1 MTSQRFS
8 SAALFAL
15 ALAIALV
22 LAPRTIA
29 NAQSQ
34 QAASGR
40 GLEGTW
46 RVEVTLRD
54 CNTGAPLGS
63 PFRSLLSFARGGT
76 MTETTARFSPAL
88 RGPGHGIWQQIQRST
103 FSSTLEAFLY
113 NPAGVWIEWQRLTQT
128 IEIGDDPNTWTANAH
143 NEIFDT
149 NDNLV
154 IAAVPLLSDTH
165 VPRQRKWDTVRPEVR
180 LTRFSSPENGSRWRR
195 QRGPASPHLAGW
207 GAGAG
212 SLLRRP

>member
-1 MTSQRFS
+1 MTSQRLS
-8 SAALFAL
+8 SAGLFAL

-34 QAASGR
+34 EAASGR

-88 RGPGHGIWQQIQRST
+88 RGPGHGIWQQIQGST

-149 NDNLV
+149 NDNLLV
-154 IAAVPLLSDTH
+154 SGCSTAVGHRID
-165 VPRQRKWDTVRPEVR
+165 
-180 LTRFSSPENGSRWRR
+180 
-195 QRGPASPHLAGW
+195 
-207 GAGAG
+207 
-212 SLLRRP
+212 

>member
-8 SAALFAL
+8 SAGLFAL

-40 GLEGTW
+40 GLGGTW

-88 RGPGHGIWQQIQRST
+88 RGPGQGYSDVTIRVAKGDRNKDST
-103 FSSTLEAFLY
+103 
-113 NPAGVWIEWQRLTQT
+113 AGLFVWR
-128 IEIGDDPNTWTANAH
+128 A
-143 NEIFDT
+143 
-149 NDNLV
+149 
-154 IAAVPLLSDTH
+154 
-165 VPRQRKWDTVRPEVR
+165 
-180 LTRFSSPENGSRWRR
+180 
-195 QRGPASPHLAGW
+195 
-207 GAGAG
+207 
-212 SLLRRP
+212 

>member
-1 MTSQRFS
+1 MTLQRFG
-8 SAALFAL
+8 SAGLVAL
-15 ALAIALV
+15 ALTTALV
-22 LAPRTIA
+22 VIPRTIA
-29 NAQSQ
+29 SPQSE

-54 CNTGAPLGS
+54 CNTGAALRS

-76 MTETTARFSPAL
+76 MTETTARVSPAL
-88 RGPGHGIWQQIQRST
+88 RGPGHGIWQQIQGST

-113 NPAGVWIEWQRLTQT
+113 NSAGVWMAWQRLTQT

-149 NDNLV
+149 NDNLLV
-154 IAAVPLLSDTH
+154 SGCSTAVGHRID
-165 VPRQRKWDTVRPEVR
+165 
-180 LTRFSSPENGSRWRR
+180 
-195 QRGPASPHLAGW
+195 
-207 GAGAG
+207 
-212 SLLRRP
+212 

>member
-1 MTSQRFS
+1 MTSQRFGS
-8 SAALFAL
+8 VGLVAL
-15 ALAIALV
+15 ALTMV
-22 LAPRTIA
+22 LAVAPGKVA

-54 CNTGAPLGS
+54 CNTGVALGS

-88 RGPGHGIWQQIQRST
+88 RGPGHGIWQRIQGST

-128 IEIGDDPNTWTANAH
+128 IEIADDPNTWTANAH

-154 IAAVPLLSDTH
+154 MSGCSTAVGHRID
-165 VPRQRKWDTVRPEVR
+165 
-180 LTRFSSPENGSRWRR
+180 
-195 QRGPASPHLAGW
+195 
-207 GAGAG
+207 
-212 SLLRRP
+212 

>member
-1 MTSQRFS
+1 MTIQRFG
-8 SAALFAL
+8 SAGLVAL
-15 ALAIALV
+15 ALATVLVVVPRIIAS
-22 LAPRTIA
+22 P
-29 NAQSQ
+29 QSQ

-54 CNTGAPLGS
+54 CNTGAALQS

-88 RGPGHGIWQQIQRST
+88 RGPAHGTWQQIQGST
-103 FSSTLEAFLY
+103 FSSTFEAFWFS
-113 NPAGVWIEWQRLTQT
+113 PAGVWIEWQRLTQT

-149 NDNLV
+149 NDNLL
-154 IAAVPLLSDTH
+154 ASGCSTAVGH
-165 VPRQRKWDTVRPEVR
+165 RME
-180 LTRFSSPENGSRWRR
+180 
-195 QRGPASPHLAGW
+195 
-207 GAGAG
+207 
-212 SLLRRP
+212 